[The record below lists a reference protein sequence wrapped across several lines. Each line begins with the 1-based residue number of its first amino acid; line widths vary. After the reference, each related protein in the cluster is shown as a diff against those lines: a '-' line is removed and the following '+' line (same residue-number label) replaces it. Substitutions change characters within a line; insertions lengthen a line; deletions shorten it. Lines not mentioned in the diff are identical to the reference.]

1 MLDSTTFQL
10 PDKFSSHYQGSGGSS
25 HTAGV
30 KIQLE
35 YDLLS
40 GKFLQVYVGEGR
52 ENDKTFASTSLQ
64 AMRPKDLCIRDLG
77 YFDLHDL
84 QKIHEKE
91 TSGDII
97 QSTNTSYG
105 TEFATETNVQ
115 AVKQENAQSEA
126 KKAQASGAQSAN
138 ASYGTEFATETDVHA
153 VKKQNAKSAT
163 KKSQSFS
170 SKQ

>member
-1 MLDSTTFQL
+1 MEVRKMNKKQ
-10 PDKFSSHYQGSGGSS
+10 QG
-25 HTAGV
+25 
-30 KIQLE
+30 
-35 YDLLS
+35 Y
-40 GKFLQVYVGEGR
+40 
-52 ENDKTFASTSLQ
+52 N
-64 AMRPKDLCIRDLG
+64 
-77 YFDLHDL
+77 
-84 QKIHEKE
+84 KE
-91 TSGDII
+91 TSGASI
-97 QSTNTSYG
+97 QSTNASYG